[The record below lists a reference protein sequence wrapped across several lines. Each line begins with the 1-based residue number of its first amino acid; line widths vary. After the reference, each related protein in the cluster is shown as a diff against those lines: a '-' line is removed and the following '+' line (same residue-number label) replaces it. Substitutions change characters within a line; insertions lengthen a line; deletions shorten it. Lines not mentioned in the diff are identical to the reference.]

1 MSTETE
7 QYYGR
12 ARGSGV
18 GFKIFKYFFK
28 SLALILIFGTTAFF
42 LWRVFSSGNPKSME
56 GLVVNETVH
65 EAYLAVGED
74 MGKALGQAMLC
85 RLPQPRKLVCMD
97 GLDVKTGAYLDV
109 GSPVGSALPVVIK
122 TLIFTS

>member
-7 QYYGR
+7 QYYSR

-42 LWRVFSSGNPKSME
+42 QRSIHVLRCAV
-56 GLVVNETVH
+56 TVMNH
-65 EAYLAVGED
+65 I
-74 MGKALGQAMLC
+74 LC
-85 RLPQPRKLVCMD
+85 
-97 GLDVKTGAYLDV
+97 TGGDATVD
-109 GSPVGSALPVVIK
+109 II
-122 TLIFTS
+122 T